1 MRYRFLLVLS
11 GMLFCSTL
19 FSAEEALTTLEQ
31 KFSYGL
37 GFQIASDLKQK
48 NIKVETDVFLQG
60 IKDVLTDAPLKI
72 STDEI
77 RATFEAY
84 QAKQMEEYNAIA
96 EKNKKAGE
104 EFLAKNKKEKG
115 VVTLESGLQYKIIK
129 DGQGKK
135 PLATDTVTVN
145 YRGALINGK
154 EFDSSYQ
161 RGTPATFSVNG
172 IIKGWQEALPLMKE
186 GAKWQVFIPAE
197 LGYGLQGG
205 PGGGIG
211 PNETLIFDIEL
222 IGIKEAEEA
231 ATAN

>member
-96 EKNKKAGE
+96 EKNKK
-104 EFLAKNKKEKG
+104 EKG

-129 DGQGKK
+129 EGSGKK
-135 PLATDTVTVN
+135 PLITDTVTVN

-154 EFDSSYQ
+154 EFDSSYE
-161 RGTPATFSVNG
+161 RGTPATFQVNG

-197 LGYGLQGG
+197 LGYGPQGG

-231 ATAN
+231 VNAAEETAAD

>member
-115 VVTLESGLQYKIIK
+115 VVTLESGLQYRIIK
-129 DGQGKK
+129 EGSGKK
-135 PLATDTVTVN
+135 PLITDTVTVN

-186 GAKWQVFIPAE
+186 GAKWQVFIPSE
-197 LGYGLQGG
+197 LAYGPQGG